1 MIHVVYKLVYIA
13 IPFPILQAIL
23 KGCRTRRTSD
33 ARLRRG
39 TVTGMFMC
47 MNIAGLVEPSFLS
60 LAKQYMEEVK
70 KQKQQ
75 KKHPDST
82 YEEDDDPFANLDL
95 DINVDMNL
103 PTSATLPKFPKK
115 GVVRKRSQTVTSPTE
130 SPGSRKS
137 LRRDK
142 AATERRHS
150 TFYAHPDTT
159 DVTTPFLLPMKDV
172 SELVVS
178 NRSQEELLHLLSEVY
193 TYIIMNFV

>member
-1 MIHVVYKLVYIA
+1 MYIA
-13 IPFPILQAIL
+13 IPFSILQAIL

-47 MNIAGLVEPSFLS
+47 MNIAALVEPSFHS

-82 YEEDDDPFANLDL
+82 YEEDDDPLDL
-95 DINVDMNL
+95 DINVDMNS
-103 PTSATLPKFPKK
+103 PTSTFPKK
-115 GVVRKRSQTVTSPTE
+115 GREVVRKRSQTVTSPTE
-130 SPGSRKS
+130 SPGSKKS

-142 AATERRHS
+142 AATGRRFS
-150 TFYAHPDTT
+150 TFYVPPDTT

-178 NRSQEELLHLLSEVY
+178 NRSQEELLHLLSEVH
-193 TYIIMNFV
+193 TYV